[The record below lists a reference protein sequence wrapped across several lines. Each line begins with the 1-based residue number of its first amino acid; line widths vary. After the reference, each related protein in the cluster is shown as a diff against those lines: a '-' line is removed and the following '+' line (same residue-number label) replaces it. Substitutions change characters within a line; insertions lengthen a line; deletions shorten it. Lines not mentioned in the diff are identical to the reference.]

1 MVVGTIGDRHQVRMQ
16 TGWFTDMDGHTYYL
30 HNVSD
35 GTRGRMVTGWN
46 LIDGKWYYFNTVS
59 DGTKGALFV
68 NRETP
73 DGYKVDQNGVWV
85 P

>member
-1 MVVGTIGDRHQVRMQ
+1 
-16 TGWFTDMDGHTYYL
+16 
-30 HNVSD
+30 
-35 GTRGRMVTGWN
+35 MVTGWN

-73 DGYKVDQNGVWV
+73 DGYKVDGNGVWV